1 MDFSKLNQKDLKKTI
16 ASALPYVKNP
26 ENGIGEEF
34 FDALIKVVPCLSVEA
49 VVVDNIDN
57 ITKVL
62 LTKRDLNSLNYP
74 GIWHITGSFIRYS
87 NNISE
92 AIEEVIG
99 RELGVKVKKF
109 KNTGELF
116 SFVDKRGHT
125 IALVCLVEVDDK
137 PKEGKWFTSLPEDYD
152 KMISHHKV
160 ILKKIFNL

>member
-16 ASALPYVKNP
+16 ASALPYIKNP
-26 ENGIGEEF
+26 EKGIGKELF
-34 FDALIKVVPCLSVEA
+34 SALIKVVPCLSVEA

-62 LTKRDLNSLNYP
+62 LTKRDLNSPDYP
-74 GIWHITGSFIRYS
+74 CIWHITGGFVRYS

-92 AIEEVIG
+92 AVEEVVG

-109 KNTGELF
+109 KNTGKLF

-125 IALVCLVEVDDK
+125 IALVCLVEISGK
-137 PKEGKWFTSLPEDYD
+137 PKNGKWFDSLPKDYD
-152 KMISHHKV
+152 KMISHHIS
-160 ILKKIFNL
+160 ILDGIFNS